1 MYSTVKIIWFEFLL
15 LKTFPEWLWRLSSL
29 SEVADRQGNSNF
41 EERSAF
47 KIGPPSPQ
55 GSILNRDAHCLLQ
68 GQTKCWRLSGP
79 CPGLTQIWEWCLNK
93 SLMKPGFAMT
103 CFFVL
108 KTRTRKKPNLEHF
121 LTTGSLLLTLLPL
134 LGWIIWKC
142 QYLAIFD
149 LEKQQFHTVQSN
161 LTNRQR

>member
-1 MYSTVKIIWFEFLL
+1 MCI
-15 LKTFPEWLWRLSSL
+15 RDRL

-134 LGWIIWKC
+134 LGWIIWGWHFCRSKLVK
-142 QYLAIFD
+142 YW
-149 LEKQQFHTVQSN
+149 QFYMVQTSTIAE
-161 LTNRQR
+161 LVSWARRCV